1 MNGFRLNSSLSIP
14 SAYVSCLNGRNHR
27 ENLRDVIARHRK
39 QEVETHSDAYSQ
51 EWRGERRWKK
61 KCPKLRR
68 RRIRWRRKRGGKKKK
83 YSRKFEEIL
92 SFFFRHPRA
101 IVICTS
107 MEAQQVYPISRGTR
121 TAGRD
126 CSVNSS
132 ESVTRTER
140 LLQYILL
147 IINHLDKESKNL
159 SRLLIFS
166 LSLWRKLY
174 FNFKKAPLW
183 KVWKKM

>member
-1 MNGFRLNSSLSIP
+1 M
-14 SAYVSCLNGRNHR
+14 
-27 ENLRDVIARHRK
+27 
-39 QEVETHSDAYSQ
+39 
-51 EWRGERRWKK
+51 
-61 KCPKLRR
+61 RR
-68 RRIRWRRKRGGKKKK
+68 RRIRWRRKRGGKKKIYIRANLK
-83 YSRKFEEIL
+83 RFCL
-92 SFFFRHPRA
+92 FLFRHPRA

-159 SRLLIFS
+159 SRLLILS
-166 LSLWRKLY
+166 LFLWRKLY
-174 FNFKKAPLW
+174 FNFKKAPLS
-183 KVWKKM
+183 KVWKKCKWRGKEIFFFSSKFAHFARGV